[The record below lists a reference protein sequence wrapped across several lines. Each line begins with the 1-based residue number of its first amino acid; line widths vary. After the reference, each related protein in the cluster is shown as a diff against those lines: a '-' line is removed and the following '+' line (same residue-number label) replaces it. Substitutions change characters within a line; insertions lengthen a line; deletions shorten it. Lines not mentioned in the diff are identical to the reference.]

1 MSADGRW
8 VAYTEFV
15 QDRLEVFI
23 RSFPD
28 GEVVRRVS
36 IDGGFAPQ
44 WSDGGEMFLCRGL
57 RV

>member
-1 MSADGRW
+1 
-8 VAYTEFV
+8 VAYTEVV

-44 WSDGGEMFLCRGL
+44 
-57 RV
+57 